1 MHPELVPQ
9 VPVMVHPWVLLELI
23 PTAILYALVANHAL
37 RTFRLTRR
45 RADLWVSIGMVWLGS
60 SIVLYLLSG
69 VWTVGF
75 WGAHTLE
82 ALGFVSVAGAVAVD
96 LARQRPSNMLF
107 ERLGGGDL
115 IESEETLLGGY
126 VRALTAELEEH
137 DPSTGRHSRRVATLS
152 VRVAEQMGLPP
163 HRVRRLAIAGLV
175 HDIGKLRIDPDVLNK
190 PARLTDEEYEQI
202 KKHPEL
208 GVALL
213 RHLGGFDEVL
223 AIVEAHHERWAGG
236 GYPHGAGRRRDPA
249 RGPDPDRVRR
259 LRRADREAR
268 VPRRLVGGA
277 GGRADQGRDR
287 LPRSTR
293 TAPIRC
299 WPCWPV
305 PRCA

>member
-1 MHPELVPQ
+1 
-9 VPVMVHPWVLLELI
+9 
-23 PTAILYALVANHAL
+23 
-37 RTFRLTRR
+37 
-45 RADLWVSIGMVWLGS
+45 MVWLGS
-60 SIVLYLLSG
+60 SIILYLLSG

-107 ERLGGGDL
+107 ERLGGSDL

-137 DPSTGRHSRRVATLS
+137 DPSTGRHSRRVAVLS

-236 GYPHGAGRRRDPA
+236 GYPHGLAGDEIP
-249 RGPDPDRVRR
+249 
-259 LRRADREAR
+259 LEAR
-268 VPRRLVGGA
+268 ILTACDVYDALTEKRVYRDAWPAERAVALIKDETGTTFDPGCADSLLAVLAGPEVRVITRRIGA
-277 GGRADQGRDR
+277 
-287 LPRSTR
+287 PST
-293 TAPIRC
+293 TPATSS
-299 WPCWPV
+299 
-305 PRCA
+305 